1 MARVLSIQSHV
12 VSGYVGNK
20 SATFPLQVLGFEVDA
35 VNSVQ
40 FSNHTGYGQWTGTK
54 LTADDLWQLYLGLEK
69 NQLISDY
76 SHVLTGYVGS
86 GDFLSTLGKMVT
98 KLKSVNQSLKYVC
111 DPVLGDNGK
120 LYVPEE
126 LVAMYKQE
134 IVPLADIMT
143 PNQFELELL
152 TDSKIASVDDAWTA
166 MASLHDRGVQA
177 VVLTS
182 LDTSDGRIHILGSE
196 MQEGRRHRF
205 TLQVPKIE
213 FYFTGTGDLFSAL
226 ILAWSNQQDS
236 TLSEAVHKATASLQA
251 VCKRTCESCAS
262 ATPSFRE
269 RELKLVASKSDIEHP
284 DTSIVQ
290 LTIVT

>member
-1 MARVLSIQSHV
+1 
-12 VSGYVGNK
+12 
-20 SATFPLQVLGFEVDA
+20 
-35 VNSVQ
+35 
-40 FSNHTGYGQWTGTK
+40 
-54 LTADDLWQLYLGLEK
+54 
-69 NQLISDY
+69 
-76 SHVLTGYVGS
+76 
-86 GDFLSTLGKMVT
+86 
-98 KLKSVNQSLKYVC
+98 
-111 DPVLGDNGK
+111 
-120 LYVPEE
+120 
-126 LVAMYKQE
+126 
-134 IVPLADIMT
+134 
-143 PNQFELELL
+143 
-152 TDSKIASVDDAWTA
+152 
-166 MASLHDRGVQA
+166 
-177 VVLTS
+177 
-182 LDTSDGRIHILGSE
+182 

-213 FYFTGTGDLFSAL
+213 FYFTGTGKCRKASRDNLSQRPRALSLGDLFSAL

>member
-40 FSNHTGYGQWTGTK
+40 FSNHTGYGKWKGTK
-54 LTADDLWQLYLGLEK
+54 LSADNLWALYEGLEENK
-69 NQLISDY
+69 LVNDY

-86 GDFLSTLGKMVT
+86 SDFLSTVGRVVAA
-98 KLKSVNQSLKYVC
+98 LKKINPGLRYVC

-126 LVAMYKQE
+126 LVAMYREE

-152 TDSKIASVDDAWTA
+152 TETKITSTEEAWNA
-166 MASLHDRGVQA
+166 MTMLHERGVTA

-182 LDTSDGRIHILGSE
+182 LDTDDGKIHVLGSE
-196 MQEGRRHRF
+196 ERDGEQKRF
-205 TLQVPKIE
+205 VLHVPKID

-226 ILAWSNQQDS
+226 ILAWSGS

-251 VCKRTCESCAS
+251 VCKRTFEACSS
-262 ATPSFRE
+262 STPSFRE
-269 RELKLVASKSDIEHP
+269 RELQLVASKREIEQPDISTVELVLLP
-284 DTSIVQ
+284 
-290 LTIVT
+290 